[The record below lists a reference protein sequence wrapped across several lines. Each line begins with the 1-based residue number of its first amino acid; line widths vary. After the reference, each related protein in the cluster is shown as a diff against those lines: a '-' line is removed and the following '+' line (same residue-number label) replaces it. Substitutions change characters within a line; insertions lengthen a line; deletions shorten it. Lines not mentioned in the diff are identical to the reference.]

1 MGILHDSFPKQIETI
16 FLDLF
21 YEVTYPIREKK
32 VYNFNQAD
40 LITKIKSNFQEFL
53 KFQNKLQI
61 PSSDILFIQRKIG
74 GLFFLGK
81 LLKVEIDL
89 NKILKKYISI

>member
-1 MGILHDSFPKQIETI
+1 MQNSYQEKVGDLETNKTLVRKKLEGGIKF
-16 FLDLF
+16 
-21 YEVTYPIREKK
+21 
-32 VYNFNQAD
+32 
-40 LITKIKSNFQEFL
+40 KIKSNFQEFL

>member
-1 MGILHDSFPKQIETI
+1 M
-16 FLDLF
+16 DLF
-21 YEVTYPIREKK
+21 YQVTYPIREKK

-74 GLFFLGK
+74 GLFLLGK

-89 NKILKKYISI
+89 NKILKKYI

>member
-1 MGILHDSFPKQIETI
+1 MNLTLILSL
-16 FLDLF
+16 LDFF

-32 VYNFNQAD
+32 VYNFD
-40 LITKIKSNFQEFL
+40 RTDIIEKIKYNFQEFI

-81 LLKVEIDL
+81 LLKVADR
-89 NKILKKYISI
+89 NGILWFKLFKPLI